1 MNYVYPAVFYEEEGK
16 ISVIFPDLGNLA
28 TFGDNVADAMRMAQD
43 ACGLHLFTAL
53 RDGDPLPAPSS
64 LGEINPAAILKDFEM
79 ESAAESAFVNMVLV
93 DMTEYARQHSDKAVK
108 KTLSIPMWLNTLC
121 EEKSINFS
129 KVYRVREAVPVIML
143 FLIRTPSPHT
153 LKYKGRCSL
162 SFLR

>member
-43 ACGLHLFTAL
+43 ACGLYLFTAL
-53 RDGDPLPAPSS
+53 RDGETLPVPSS
-64 LGEINPAAILKDFEM
+64 LKDIHPTAILKDIEI
-79 ESAAESAFVNMVLV
+79 ESAVNNAFVNMVLV

-129 KVYRVREAVPVIML
+129 KVLQDALLTKVQ
-143 FLIRTPSPHT
+143 
-153 LKYKGRCSL
+153 SL
-162 SFLR
+162 

>member
-1 MNYVYPAVFYEEEGK
+1 MNHVYPAVFYDEEGK

-43 ACGLHLFTAL
+43 ACGLYLFTAL
-53 RDGDPLPAPSS
+53 RDGETLPVPSS
-64 LGEINPAAILKDFEM
+64 LKDIHPAAILKDIEI
-79 ESAAESAFVNMVLV
+79 ESAVNNAFVNMVLV

-129 KVYRVREAVPVIML
+129 KVLQDALLTKVQ
-143 FLIRTPSPHT
+143 
-153 LKYKGRCSL
+153 SL
-162 SFLR
+162 

>member
-53 RDGDPLPAPSS
+53 RDGDPLPSPSS
-64 LGEINPAAILKDFEM
+64 LGEINPAAILKEFEM

-129 KVYRVREAVPVIML
+129 KVLQDALLAKVQ
-143 FLIRTPSPHT
+143 
-153 LKYKGRCSL
+153 SL
-162 SFLR
+162 

>member
-43 ACGLHLFTAL
+43 ACGLYLFTAL

-64 LGEINPAAILKDFEM
+64 LGEINPAAILKEFEM

-129 KVYRVREAVPVIML
+129 KVLQDALLTKVQ
-143 FLIRTPSPHT
+143 
-153 LKYKGRCSL
+153 SL
-162 SFLR
+162 

>member
-1 MNYVYPAVFYEEEGK
+1 MNYVYPAIFYEEEGS

-43 ACGLHLFTAL
+43 ACGLYLFTAL
-53 RDGDPLPAPSS
+53 RDGEDIPAPSA
-64 LGEINPAAILKDFEM
+64 LNEINPAAILKDFEM
-79 ESAAESAFVNMVLV
+79 ESAADNAFVNMVLV

-129 KVYRVREAVPVIML
+129 KVLQDALLTKVQ
-143 FLIRTPSPHT
+143 
-153 LKYKGRCSL
+153 SL
-162 SFLR
+162 

>member
-53 RDGDPLPAPSS
+53 RDGDPLPVPSS

-129 KVYRVREAVPVIML
+129 KVLQDALLTKVQ
-143 FLIRTPSPHT
+143 
-153 LKYKGRCSL
+153 SL
-162 SFLR
+162 

>member
-43 ACGLHLFTAL
+43 ACGLYLFTAL
-53 RDGDPLPAPSS
+53 RDGETLPVPSS
-64 LGEINPAAILKDFEM
+64 LKDIHPAAILKDIEI
-79 ESAAESAFVNMVLV
+79 ESAVNNAFVNMVLV

-129 KVYRVREAVPVIML
+129 KVLQDA
-143 FLIRTPSPHT
+143 
-153 LKYKGRCSL
+153 
-162 SFLR
+162 

>member
-43 ACGLHLFTAL
+43 ACGLYLFTAL
-53 RDGDPLPAPSS
+53 RDGETLPVPRS
-64 LGEINPAAILKDFEM
+64 LKDIHPAAILKDIEI
-79 ESAAESAFVNMVLV
+79 ESAVNNAFVNMVLV

-129 KVYRVREAVPVIML
+129 KVLQDALLTKVQ
-143 FLIRTPSPHT
+143 
-153 LKYKGRCSL
+153 SL
-162 SFLR
+162 

>member
-28 TFGDNVADAMRMAQD
+28 TFGDNVAYAMRMAQD
-43 ACGLHLFTAL
+43 ACGLYLFTAL
-53 RDGDPLPAPSS
+53 RDGETLPVPSS
-64 LGEINPAAILKDFEM
+64 LKDIHPAAILKDIEI
-79 ESAAESAFVNMVLV
+79 ESAVNNAFVNMVLV

-129 KVYRVREAVPVIML
+129 KVLQDALLTKVQ
-143 FLIRTPSPHT
+143 
-153 LKYKGRCSL
+153 SL
-162 SFLR
+162 

>member
-53 RDGDPLPAPSS
+53 REGDPLPAPSS
-64 LGEINPAAILKDFEM
+64 LGEINPAAIMKEFEM

-93 DMTEYARQHSDKAVK
+93 DMTEYARKHSDKAVK

-129 KVYRVREAVPVIML
+129 KVLQDALLTKVQ
-143 FLIRTPSPHT
+143 
-153 LKYKGRCSL
+153 SL
-162 SFLR
+162 

>member
-43 ACGLHLFTAL
+43 ACGLYLFTAL
-53 RDGDPLPAPSS
+53 RDGETLPVPSS
-64 LGEINPAAILKDFEM
+64 LKDIHPAAILKDVEI
-79 ESAAESAFVNMVLV
+79 ESAVNNAFVNMVLV

-129 KVYRVREAVPVIML
+129 KVLQDALLTKVQ
-143 FLIRTPSPHT
+143 
-153 LKYKGRCSL
+153 SL
-162 SFLR
+162 

>member
-28 TFGDNVADAMRMAQD
+28 TFGDNMADAMRMAAD
-43 ACGLHLFTAL
+43 ACGQYLFTAL
-53 RDGDPLPAPSS
+53 RDGDPLPTPSA
-64 LGEINPAAILKDFEM
+64 LGKINPDAILKDFDM
-79 ESAAESAFVNMVLV
+79 ESATDSAFVNMVLV

-129 KVYRVREAVPVIML
+129 KVLQDALLTKVQ
-143 FLIRTPSPHT
+143 
-153 LKYKGRCSL
+153 SL
-162 SFLR
+162 